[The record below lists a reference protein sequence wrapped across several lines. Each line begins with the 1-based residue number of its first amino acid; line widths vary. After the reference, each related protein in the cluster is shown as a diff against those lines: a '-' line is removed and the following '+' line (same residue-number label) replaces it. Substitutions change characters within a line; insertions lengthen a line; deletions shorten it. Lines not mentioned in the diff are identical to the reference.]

1 MQTLLYLWLWQHDSL
16 NNSQFSFWREETSC
30 CVLCFFCF
38 CLCFSFSFWLWIK
51 VFIAQFY
58 QSVFQYFSIFPL
70 TTQRIWST
78 FFLRIFTFRF
88 SKDSSFSYLP
98 SVCRQKYLF
107 ILTFKSNANI
117 TLLMFMSRVSWQ
129 HVNYSQ
135 FLFWHEETSCC
146 VLCFLFNWWV
156 VPSVTHC
163 VCLLE

>member
-1 MQTLLYLWLWQHDSL
+1 MQTLLYLWLWQHDFL

-58 QSVFQYFSIFPL
+58 QSVFQYFSRFPL

-107 ILTFKSNANI
+107 ILTNANI
-117 TLLMFMSRVSWQ
+117 TLLMFMSRVSRQ

-135 FLFWHEETSCC
+135 FLFLTRRNFL
-146 VLCFLFNWWV
+146 LCFVF
-156 VPSVTHC
+156 SF
-163 VCLLE
+163 